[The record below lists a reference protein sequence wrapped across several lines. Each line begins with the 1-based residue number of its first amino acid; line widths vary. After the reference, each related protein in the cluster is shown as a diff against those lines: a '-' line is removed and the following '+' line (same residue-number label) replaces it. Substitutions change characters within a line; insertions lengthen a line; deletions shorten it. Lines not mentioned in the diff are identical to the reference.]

1 MGSAAFAKRLTMPP
15 LNIKQRRERRSAQ
28 LRAEVA
34 QTIAEGRMS
43 VRQMTPEERVESD
56 RRRELI
62 QASRARQRQGR

>member
-1 MGSAAFAKRLTMPP
+1 MPP
-15 LNIKQRRERRSAQ
+15 LNIKQRRERRSAE

-34 QTIAEGRMS
+34 KTIAEGRMS

-62 QASRARQRQGR
+62 RASRARQRQGR